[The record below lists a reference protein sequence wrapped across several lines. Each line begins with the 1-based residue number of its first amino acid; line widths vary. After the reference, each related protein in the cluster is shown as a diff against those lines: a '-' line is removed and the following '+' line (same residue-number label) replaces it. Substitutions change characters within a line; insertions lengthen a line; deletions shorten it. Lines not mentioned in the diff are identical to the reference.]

1 LLHYN
6 NLHVNKRLTLS
17 LTSII
22 ALMSIAFAVAQQEK
36 DGSVVAKG
44 AVPILVSSSFS
55 FTEGPAADS
64 EGNVYFTDQP
74 NDKILKWSTD
84 GKITV
89 FLDSSGRAN
98 GLFFDANDNLIACAD
113 LHNQLWSI
121 TKNKE
126 VEVLVVDFEGRKL
139 NGPNDLWIDPKGG
152 IYFTDPFYKRDYW
165 SRTEKEI
172 SEENVYYLSP
182 DKKKLTVAASGF
194 TRPNGIVGTPDG
206 KLLYVSDINE
216 RKTYSYA
223 IKEDGTLHDKKIFA
237 DMGSDGMGLDAQGN
251 VYMTGRGVTVFN
263 SSGHKIETITIDA
276 PWTANVCFGGK
287 DRKTLFITASK
298 SVFTLKMNV
307 KGIY

>member
-1 LLHYN
+1 VKKYFIP
-6 NLHVNKRLTLS
+6 S
-17 LTSII
+17 LIGII
-22 ALMSIAFAVAQQEK
+22 ALMSISPAVAQEK
-36 DGSVVAKG
+36 YESVVAKG
-44 AVPILVSSSFS
+44 AEPILVSSSFS

-64 EGNVYFTDQP
+64 QGNVYFTDQP

-84 GKITV
+84 GEITV
-89 FLDSSGRAN
+89 FLENTGRAN
-98 GLFFDANDNLIACAD
+98 GLFFDAHENLIACAD

-121 TKNKE
+121 GKNKE
-126 VEVLVVDFEGRKL
+126 VKILVSDFSGRKL
-139 NGPNDLWIDPKGG
+139 NGPNDLWIDPQGG

-182 DKKKLTVAASGF
+182 DKKELKVAVGGF

-251 VYMTGRGVTVFN
+251 VYLTGRGVTIFN
-263 SSGHKIETITIDA
+263 SRGEKIETINIDA